1 MRENRSR
8 ARWASSLTG
17 HVLLQDGSCLP
28 CLIQDFSAAG
38 ARIKVSATA
47 TLPDTFDL
55 SFPLTRATFEAHV
68 RWRTE
73 EELGVTFE
81 PFEKPETV
89 VPTDPVHAI
98 LLERLL
104 KAEAEKEALQVRMA
118 GLLSALEHVG

>member
-1 MRENRSR
+1 
-8 ARWASSLTG
+8 
-17 HVLLQDGSCLP
+17 VLLQDGSCFP

-38 ARIKVSATA
+38 ARIKVSAPA
-47 TLPDTFDL
+47 TLPDMFDL
-55 SFPLTRATFEAHV
+55 SFPLTRATFAAHV
-68 RWRTE
+68 RWRTD

-81 PFEKPETV
+81 PFEKPETL

-104 KAEAEKEALQVRMA
+104 KAEAEKEALQARMA